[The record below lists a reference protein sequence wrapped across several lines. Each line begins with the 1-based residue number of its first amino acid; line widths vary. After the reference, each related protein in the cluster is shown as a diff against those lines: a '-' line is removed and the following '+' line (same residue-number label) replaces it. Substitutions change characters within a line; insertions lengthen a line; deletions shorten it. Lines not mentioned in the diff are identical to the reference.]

1 MNRFVVDSSLTM
13 AWYLEDEQSEYA
25 DATHAALIGGG
36 EAIVPP
42 LWPYEVANG
51 CWMAERRGRLQAA
64 EIPRVLALLAP
75 LPIRVQVTAH
85 ERAHREVL
93 ALARQEGLTCYD
105 AAYLELAM
113 QEGLPLATLDAQL
126 KAAAARV
133 GVPKFVPS

>member
-13 AWYLEDEQSEYA
+13 AWYLEDEHDDYA
-25 DATHAALIGGG
+25 DATHAALIGGA
-36 EAIVPP
+36 EALVPP

-51 CWMAERRGRLQAA
+51 FRMAERRRRVQAA

-93 ALARQEGLTCYD
+93 ALALQEGLTCYD

-113 QEGLPLATLDAQL
+113 REGLPLATLDGQL

-133 GVPKFVPS
+133 GVAEFDPS